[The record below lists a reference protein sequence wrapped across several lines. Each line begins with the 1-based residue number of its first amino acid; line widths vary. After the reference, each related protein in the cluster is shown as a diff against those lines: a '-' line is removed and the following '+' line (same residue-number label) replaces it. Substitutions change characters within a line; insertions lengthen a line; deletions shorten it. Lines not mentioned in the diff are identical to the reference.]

1 MQRTSRRLEG
11 TAMGSTV
18 FDLKPGVGIG
28 PFYIGMRF
36 LSKSLL
42 RFFSF
47 GTRGS
52 VNHRYRTWKMTI
64 GIGLRSAI
72 ACRFRILL
80 IAYSISNRCILVH
93 HNTVQPPISL
103 IDDSDQF
110 DRRWCCFSGM
120 PICDAFGKIEQDS
133 NVYDVVH
140 VKYYDEVCTHH
151 SDSLLLDFCFGF
163 SMILSA
169 CIGSSEAG
177 CCY

>member
-1 MQRTSRRLEG
+1 MKDYSKIGGKSTMQRTSRRLEG

-18 FDLKPGVGIG
+18 FDLKPGVGIR
-28 PFYIGMRF
+28 PFYIGIRF

-93 HNTVQPPISL
+93 HKTLTAL
-103 IDDSDQF
+103 IKKLLQ
-110 DRRWCCFSGM
+110 
-120 PICDAFGKIEQDS
+120 
-133 NVYDVVH
+133 Y
-140 VKYYDEVCTHH
+140 KYYNQNNMFKIST
-151 SDSLLLDFCFGF
+151 LN
-163 SMILSA
+163 
-169 CIGSSEAG
+169 
-177 CCY
+177 

>member
-1 MQRTSRRLEG
+1 MKDYSKIGGKSTMQRTSRRLEG

-93 HNTVQPPISL
+93 HKTLTAL
-103 IDDSDQF
+103 IKKLLQ
-110 DRRWCCFSGM
+110 
-120 PICDAFGKIEQDS
+120 
-133 NVYDVVH
+133 Y
-140 VKYYDEVCTHH
+140 KYYNQNNMFKIST
-151 SDSLLLDFCFGF
+151 LN
-163 SMILSA
+163 
-169 CIGSSEAG
+169 
-177 CCY
+177 

>member
-1 MQRTSRRLEG
+1 MKDYSKIGGKSTMQRTSRRLEG

-80 IAYSISNRCILVH
+80 IVYSISNRCILVH
-93 HNTVQPPISL
+93 HKTLTAL
-103 IDDSDQF
+103 IKKLLQ
-110 DRRWCCFSGM
+110 
-120 PICDAFGKIEQDS
+120 
-133 NVYDVVH
+133 Y
-140 VKYYDEVCTHH
+140 KYYNQNNMFKIST
-151 SDSLLLDFCFGF
+151 LN
-163 SMILSA
+163 
-169 CIGSSEAG
+169 
-177 CCY
+177 

>member
-1 MQRTSRRLEG
+1 MKDYSKIGGKSTMQRTSRRLEG

-52 VNHRYRTWKMTI
+52 VNHRYRTWKMRI

-93 HNTVQPPISL
+93 HKTLTAL
-103 IDDSDQF
+103 IKKLLQ
-110 DRRWCCFSGM
+110 
-120 PICDAFGKIEQDS
+120 
-133 NVYDVVH
+133 Y
-140 VKYYDEVCTHH
+140 KYYNQNNMFKIST
-151 SDSLLLDFCFGF
+151 FK
-163 SMILSA
+163 
-169 CIGSSEAG
+169 
-177 CCY
+177 

>member
-1 MQRTSRRLEG
+1 MKDYSKIGGKSTMQRTSRRLEG

-80 IAYSISNRCILVH
+80 IVYSISNRCILVH
-93 HNTVQPPISL
+93 HKALTAL
-103 IDDSDQF
+103 IKKLLQ
-110 DRRWCCFSGM
+110 
-120 PICDAFGKIEQDS
+120 
-133 NVYDVVH
+133 Y
-140 VKYYDEVCTHH
+140 KYYNQNNMFKIST
-151 SDSLLLDFCFGF
+151 LN
-163 SMILSA
+163 
-169 CIGSSEAG
+169 
-177 CCY
+177 